1 MVSTPVMT
9 AVMTTVMTAA
19 ISVSTSVSVAL
30 VVNRHMMA
38 SQTDVVMD
46 GDVVT
51 FAMVSAAMMSY
62 ATHSNCADGEDSE
75 KSDDHQY
82 NRSIA

>member
-1 MVSTPVMT
+1 MVSTAVMT
-9 AVMTTVMTAA
+9 AVMTTMMTAT

-38 SQTDVVMD
+38 SQTDVVVD

-51 FAMVSAAMMSY
+51 FAVVSTAMMSH
-62 ATHSNCADGEDSE
+62 ATHYHCADDEGKDQT
-75 KSDDHQY
+75 DDY
-82 NRSIA
+82 PDN